1 MKKSLLFLLL
11 FIFSFL
17 GYSTVYSQ
25 RQGLKDS
32 LLSRLEE
39 LKKETKVKSM
49 LAGVWK
55 GEKEILTFAKGESM
69 TSFPA
74 STDMHFR
81 IGGISETF
89 FGTLLMILVDQGK
102 LSLSDKI
109 SKWLP
114 NLLSS
119 DSVTVRMLIK
129 NTAGYKDY
137 VLNDAFVNLITK
149 EPFRNVSRDEII
161 VYSTSGGELNF
172 RPGTNWKY
180 SHTEFTILG
189 EVMEKA
195 AGKTMAELY
204 EENIFLPL
212 GLINTG
218 YSSNPDL
225 PSPVLHVF
233 SSDRDIYEDATFWN
247 PSWVGESGPLY
258 SNLSDIGKWGP
269 VFGTGKLLT
278 KESFNELISP
288 YKDTVRGDFYFASGF
303 AVVNTWY
310 CQNPSYNGYYGAFGF
325 HPGDDYTIVVF
336 ISKAEDTAPGNFA
349 FSTFKE
355 LTKIVTPEHQVN
367 FK

>member
-1 MKKSLLFLLL
+1 MKRPLLLVLL
-11 FIFSFL
+11 FIFTFWGHL
-17 GYSTVYSQ
+17 TAYGQTP
-25 RQGLKDS
+25 GLKDS
-32 LLSRLEE
+32 LFNRLEA

-55 GEKEILTFAKGESM
+55 ADKEILTFAKGESM
-69 TSFPA
+69 TSVPA
-74 STDMHFR
+74 AFDMHLR

-102 LSLSDKI
+102 LSLNDKI

-114 NLLSS
+114 NLFAA
-119 DSVTVRMLIK
+119 DSVTVRMLMK

-137 VLNDAFVNLITK
+137 VLNDAFINLIIK
-149 EPFRNVSRDEII
+149 EPFRNVSREEII
-161 VYSTSGGELNF
+161 SYSTSGGELNF
-172 RPGTNWKY
+172 RPGTKWMY

-195 AGKTMAELY
+195 TGKTMAQLY
-204 EENIFLPL
+204 EENIFRPL
-212 GLINTG
+212 GLKNTG
-218 YSSNPDL
+218 YSSTPEL

-247 PSWVGESGPLY
+247 PSWTGESGPLY

-269 VFGTGKLLT
+269 VFGTGRLLT
-278 KESFNELISP
+278 KESFNELTSP
-288 YKDTVRGDFYFASGF
+288 YAETWRGDFYFASGF
-303 AVVNTWY
+303 GVVNTWY

-355 LTKIVTPEHQVN
+355 LVKIVTPEHEVN
-367 FK
+367 F